1 MKAVKKFVIVFFI
14 FSFMLII
21 IPISV
26 SAHTSN
32 LGIDGDNDITFDDCD
47 ADNYVSSSDI
57 GDGYN
62 EKWYDLM
69 WGKTDTSTTPDTFN
83 YTVMYHIDDDINT
96 VYYQFQDNGYDQ
108 STTTWSTGV
117 GEKIGNDVKTKF
129 ENSMLKWNSVF
140 YYNL

>member
-69 WGKTDTSTTPDTFN
+69 
-83 YTVMYHIDDDINT
+83 
-96 VYYQFQDNGYDQ
+96 
-108 STTTWSTGV
+108 
-117 GEKIGNDVKTKF
+117 
-129 ENSMLKWNSVF
+129 
-140 YYNL
+140 